1 MRSSLQ
7 EPGLDSH
14 PIFLGILYLA
24 TTNLETYLIYNHSV
38 VKDCNSQ
45 SVYASTKQMSKSLV
59 TINPPN
65 KPSSCSLLAEIPDL
79 TIAQVANP
87 YVSIFLTHITM
98 SNHLTLFAATSYR
111 TLLGLFLCSHC
122 LIINLHVSSF

>member
-1 MRSSLQ
+1 MTCICTMRSSLQ
-7 EPGLDSH
+7 ERGLDSH
-14 PIFLGILYLA
+14 PIFLGILYSA
-24 TTNLETYLIYNHSV
+24 TINLETYLIYNHSV

-45 SVYASTKQMSKSLV
+45 NVYASTKQMSKILV

-65 KPSSCSLLAEIPDL
+65 KPISCSLLAEIPDL

-98 SNHLTLFAATSYR
+98 SNHLHCSLP
-111 TLLGLFLCSHC
+111 LLTELFLDFFYAHT
-122 LIINLHVSSF
+122 V